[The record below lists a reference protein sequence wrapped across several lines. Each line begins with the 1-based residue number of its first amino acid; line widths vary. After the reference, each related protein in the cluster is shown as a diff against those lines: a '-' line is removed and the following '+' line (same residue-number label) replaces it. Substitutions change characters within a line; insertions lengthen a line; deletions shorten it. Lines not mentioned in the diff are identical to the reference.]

1 MLKFNYTGDAM
12 KNINNKGFTLTELLA
27 IVIVLAAI
35 FLFSFPSLLRSA
47 KDDEEKKYTT
57 LVSNACLAGKSY
69 IYSNMDEYKEL
80 STIGAV
86 IEINVSDLISYG
98 ALKKET
104 NPNTNKSIEYDKLKF
119 IVLKDYSLDCE
130 YVDW

>member
-104 NPNTNKSIEYDKLKF
+104 NQNTNKSI
-119 IVLKDYSLDCE
+119 
-130 YVDW
+130 